1 MSFEELHDGSEGVF
15 ADLYLADIPHGI
27 GKEIDIKDM
36 KKVCDFDLQEHS
48 CNSEIIPIE

>member
-36 KKVCDFDLQEHS
+36 KKYVILIYRRILDERY
-48 CNSEIIPIE
+48 IK

>member
-36 KKVCDFDLQEHS
+36 KKVCDFGLQED
-48 CNSEIIPIE
+48 IG

>member
-1 MSFEELHDGSEGVF
+1 MSLASWLGKVDGMSFEELHDGSEGVF

-36 KKVCDFDLQEHS
+36 KKVCDFDL
-48 CNSEIIPIE
+48 